1 MCAGVFRPEE
11 KEMSAG
17 LWDIEVP
24 RTIEGKHVLTAIRD
38 TARAKERWD
47 PARYS
52 EGQVRGL
59 VRQVFLSNALPAV
72 RQVVFSRT
80 DSQTNIDTLVTRVAR
95 VLAESSSAEIAIV
108 KAGELAIGRAQT
120 DGPRTESACGALKR
134 IAREVQPRLWLLP
147 EEAAR
152 SASMSDYLSVIR
164 REFEYSILLAE
175 SGTQSG
181 QATEMAQAADG
192 MVLVLSARYTRRA
205 AARRIKQSLDDAGV
219 RLLGTVLTDRE
230 FPIPEGIYRRL

>member
-1 MCAGVFRPEE
+1 
-11 KEMSAG
+11 MSAG

-24 RTIEGKHVLTAIRD
+24 RTIEEKHVLTAIRD
-38 TARAKERWD
+38 TAPATERWD

-80 DSQTNIDTLVTRVAR
+80 DSQTDIDDLVTRVAR

-108 KAGELAIGRAQT
+108 RAGELGRVQT
-120 DGPRTESACGALKR
+120 DGPRIESAGGPLKR

-147 EEAAR
+147 
-152 SASMSDYLSVIR
+152 
-164 REFEYSILLAE
+164 
-175 SGTQSG
+175 
-181 QATEMAQAADG
+181 
-192 MVLVLSARYTRRA
+192 
-205 AARRIKQSLDDAGV
+205 
-219 RLLGTVLTDRE
+219 
-230 FPIPEGIYRRL
+230 